1 MIQFGLLSI
10 FYSYSFESKKWRN
23 IVEILLILV
32 LTYLIIKYS
41 IYPKTFFVFH
51 YQDIFITIFPLIVY
65 GMVYLYNEYDKP
77 QELYYVNLALLIHFI
92 INFFCYMSWP
102 LQSISIYDNYMIE
115 FGKVFSRLNS
125 LLTHFTA
132 VIYSIIL
139 LYQLKKLKSK

>member
-92 INFFCYMSWP
+92 INFFCYLSWP

-125 LLTHFTA
+125 LLTGFTA
-132 VIYSIIL
+132 VIYSIVL